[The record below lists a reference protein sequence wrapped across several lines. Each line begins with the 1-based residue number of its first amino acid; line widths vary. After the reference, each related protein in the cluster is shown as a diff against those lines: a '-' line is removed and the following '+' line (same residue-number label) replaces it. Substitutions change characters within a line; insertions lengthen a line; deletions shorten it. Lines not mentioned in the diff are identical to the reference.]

1 MEVQQEIKEDKLTP
15 AMVAE
20 LMRAVPTMSPELKRS
35 TLEKIRVFKKNW
47 VQEHGK
53 DNFLDFIAHVYP
65 GYMVG
70 AHHRKLSQI
79 FEDIAAGKKK
89 RVIVNIAP
97 PGIRRCN
104 GPD

>member
-53 DNFLDFIAHVYP
+53 DNL
-65 GYMVG
+65 
-70 AHHRKLSQI
+70 
-79 FEDIAAGKKK
+79 
-89 RVIVNIAP
+89 
-97 PGIRRCN
+97 
-104 GPD
+104 